1 MDLLL
6 ELQRDLQ
13 VSYLFITHDLSI
25 IPHLAHRVAV
35 MKEGVI
41 VEQGDTEDVLTNP
54 QHTYT
59 RQLLSAVPKI
69 HQ

>member
-35 MKEGVI
+35 MQGGKI
-41 VEQGDTEDVLTNP
+41 VEQGHTEDVLTRP
-54 QHTYT
+54 QHEYT
-59 RQLLSAVPKI
+59 RKLLSAVPKV
-69 HQ
+69 H